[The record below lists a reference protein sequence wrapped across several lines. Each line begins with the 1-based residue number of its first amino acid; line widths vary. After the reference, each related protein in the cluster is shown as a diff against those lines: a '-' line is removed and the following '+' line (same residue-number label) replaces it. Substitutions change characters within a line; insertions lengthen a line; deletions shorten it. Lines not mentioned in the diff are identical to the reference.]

1 MQYQGGYMRLLTLF
15 PMALVALF
23 IAAGCSD
30 DDGTSPGA
38 INGNGTLTV
47 YMTDAPG
54 DYEAVN
60 VTISTVSV
68 HYADGTDNTEGEEE
82 APAKAAVADG
92 SWIDVTTGPMTVD
105 LLTLA
110 NGVTLMLGTTELAA
124 GQYTQVRLA
133 VESAE
138 VVIDGQSIPLTV
150 PSSDIKLIHP
160 FTVET
165 DAVTELMIDFNAERS
180 IHATGDNNVKYMMNP
195 TIRIAEVVLSGGITG
210 TVSDPQE
217 GMSASAYSGDEL
229 VTTSTVD
236 AETGT
241 FTLAFLPQGTY
252 TVVVTNAAE
261 EEITVE
267 DVAVT
272 AGNTINVGTLAF

>member
-1 MQYQGGYMRLLTLF
+1 MRLLTLLS
-15 PMALVALF
+15 MTLVVLF

-30 DDGTSPGA
+30 DNSTSPGTVD
-38 INGNGTLTV
+38 GNGTLKM

-60 VTISTVSV
+60 VTISSVSV
-68 HYADGTDNTEGEEE
+68 HYADGTEDTEGEEVEGEEE
-82 APAKAAVADG
+82 APAKAAVTDG
-92 SWIDVTTGPMTVD
+92 SWLAVSSEAVTID

-110 NGVTLMLGTTELAA
+110 NGATLMLGTTELAA
-124 GQYTQVRLA
+124 GQYTQVRLT

-138 VVIDGQSIPLTV
+138 VVIDGESIPLTV
-150 PSSDIKLIHP
+150 PSSNIKLIHP
-160 FTVET
+160 FTVEA
-165 DAVTELMIDFNAERS
+165 DAVTELVIDFDADRS
-180 IHATGDNNVKYMMNP
+180 IHVTGGSNSKYMMNP

-210 TVSDPQE
+210 TVSEPEE
-217 GMSASAYSGDEL
+217 GMSASAYYGDEL

-236 AETGT
+236 AETGM

-261 EEITVE
+261 EEITVN

-272 AGNTINVGTLAF
+272 AGNTTDVGTLAFE